1 MPTPVAKVSGKTL
14 SVEITGISKVNERIA
29 VLARRMPKIA
39 ARALNEVAELTM
51 TDSLDLT
58 PVEDDVLR
66 GTGKVFPHAKATK
79 LQATLTYG
87 TDYALAVHEIP
98 PPPQKSVGGRSARHE
113 PPYGT
118 GGQWK
123 FLETAVKKRART
135 FTQDIGSRMRREM
148 RESKR

>member
-1 MPTPVAKVSGKTL
+1 LHGDLSQMKLEVKVAGIDKVT
-14 SVEITGISKVNERIA
+14 ERIA

-58 PVEDDVLR
+58 PVDDDVLR
-66 GTGKVFPHAKATK
+66 ASGKVLPHAKATK
-79 LQATLTYG
+79 LKATLTYG

-98 PPPQKSVGGRSARHE
+98 PPPQKSVGGRSARHQ

-123 FLETAVKKRART
+123 YLETAVKKRART
-135 FTQDIGSRMRREM
+135 FTQDVGSRMRRELQT
-148 RESKR
+148 SKSK

>member
-1 MPTPVAKVSGKTL
+1 MKLDVKV
-14 SVEITGISKVNERIA
+14 TGISKVNERIA

-39 ARALNEVAELTM
+39 AGALNEVAELTM

-58 PVEDDVLR
+58 PVDHDVLR
-66 GTGKVFPHAKATK
+66 ASGKVLPLAKANNLK
-79 LQATLTYG
+79 ATLTYG

-123 FLETAVKKRART
+123 YLETAVKKRART
-135 FTQDIGSRMRREM
+135 FTQDIGSRMRRELQT
-148 RESKR
+148 RGAK